1 MPIKNRF
8 AQTHAEIAAWRQHL
22 HQYPEL
28 MFDVHETARFVEEK
42 LRSFGITDITTG
54 IGQTGVVAV
63 IEGRENS
70 NGRTIGLRAD
80 MDALP
85 IMEATG
91 LPYASKTPGKMH
103 ACGHDGHTA
112 MLLGAAQYLQETRNF
127 DGRCVLIF
135 QPAEEGGGGGN
146 EMVKDGLMDRW
157 NIEEVYG
164 MHNMPFYPVGE
175 FAIRPGA
182 LLAAADQFDIVI
194 QGEGGHAAAPHE
206 ATDTNLA
213 AAHVIVALQSI
224 ASRNVDPVK
233 QVVVSVC
240 TIQSDTDSHN
250 VLPQSVLLR
259 GTVRSLDEDVR
270 DLAEKRLQDLV
281 THTAAAYQCSAKV
294 DYERGY
300 PVTVNH
306 DANTVYA
313 ADAAEKITP
322 GVWRDTPPIMA
333 GEDFSYML
341 NARPGAYIMIGNGES
356 GATVH
361 HPEYD
366 FNDEAIPAGCSW
378 FAEMVETRL
387 PAS

>member
-8 AQTHAEIAAWRQHL
+8 AETHAEITAWRRHL
-22 HQYPEL
+22 HQYPEIQ
-28 MFDVHETARFVEEK
+28 FDVHETAKFVEEK

-63 IEGRENS
+63 IEGRQTAS
-70 NGRTIGLRAD
+70 GRTVGLRAD

-85 IMEATG
+85 IHEATG
-91 LPYASKTPGKMH
+91 LPHASKIAGKMH

-112 MLLGAAQYLQETRNF
+112 MLLGAAQYLAETRNF

-146 EMVKDGLMDRW
+146 EMVKDGLMERW
-157 NIEEVYG
+157 SIDEVYG
-164 MHNMPFYPVGE
+164 MHNMPGYPVGK
-175 FAIRPGA
+175 FAIRKGA

-194 QGEGGHAAAPHE
+194 DGQGGHAAAPHE
-206 ATDTNLA
+206 AVDTNLA
-213 AAHVIVALQSI
+213 AAHVVVALQSI
-224 ASRNVDPVK
+224 AARNVDPVK

-240 TIQSDTDSHN
+240 TLRSDTDSHN
-250 VLPQSVLLR
+250 VLPQTVKLR
-259 GTVRSLDEDVR
+259 GTVRTLDEDVR
-270 DLAEKRLQDLV
+270 DLAEARLRDIV
-281 THTAAAYQCSAKV
+281 THTAAAHQCRAEI

-306 DANTVYA
+306 HAETDFA
-313 ADAAEKITP
+313 ADVAETVTP
-322 GVWRDTPPIMA
+322 DVWRDTPPIMA

-341 NARPGAYIMIGNGES
+341 NARPGAYMMIGNGVE

-361 HPEYD
+361 HPMYD

-378 FAEMVETRL
+378 FAEVVETRL
-387 PAS
+387 KAS

>member
-8 AQTHAEIAAWRQHL
+8 AETHAEITAWRRHL
-22 HQYPEL
+22 HEHPEL
-28 MFDVHETARFVEEK
+28 QFDVHDTAKFVEQK

-63 IEGRENS
+63 IEGRTNTK
-70 NGRTIGLRAD
+70 GRAIGLRAD

-127 DGRCVLIF
+127 DGRCILIF

-146 EMVKDGLMDRW
+146 EMVKDGLMERW
-157 NIEEVYG
+157 DIEEVYG

-182 LLAAADQFDIVI
+182 LLAAADEFEIIIEGQ
-194 QGEGGHAAAPHE
+194 GGHAAAPHE
-206 ATDTNLA
+206 AIDTNLA
-213 AAHVIVALQSI
+213 ASHVVVALQSI

-250 VLPQSVLLR
+250 ILPQTVKLR
-259 GTVRSLDEDVR
+259 GTVRTLDEDVR
-270 DLAEKRLQDLV
+270 DLAEKRLAEV
-281 THTAAAYQCSAKV
+281 TTHTAAAYQCKADV
-294 DYERGY
+294 NYERGY

-306 DANTVYA
+306 DDNTIYA

-341 NARPGAYIMIGNGES
+341 NARPGAYIMIGNGED

-361 HPEYD
+361 HPKYD

-387 PAS
+387 PAA

>member
-8 AQTHAEIAAWRQHL
+8 AETHAEIAAWRQHL

-28 MFDVHETARFVEEK
+28 QFDVHETAKFVEEK

-63 IEGRENS
+63 IEGRS
-70 NGRTIGLRAD
+70 NTKGRTIGLRAD

-85 IMEATG
+85 ITEATG
-91 LPYASKTPGKMH
+91 LPYASKVPGKMH

-112 MLLGAAQYLQETRNF
+112 MLLGAAQYLAETRNF
-127 DGRCVLIF
+127 DGKCVLIF

-146 EMVKDGLMDRW
+146 EMVKDGLMERW
-157 NIEEVYG
+157 GIEEVYG
-164 MHNMPFYPVGE
+164 MHNMPFYPVGQ

-182 LLAAADQFDIVI
+182 LLAAADEFEIIIDGQ
-194 QGEGGHAAAPHE
+194 GGHAAAPHE
-206 ATDTNLA
+206 AKDTNLA
-213 AAHVIVALQSI
+213 ACHVVVALQSI
-224 ASRNVDPVK
+224 ASRNVDPIK

-250 VLPQSVLLR
+250 ILPQTVKLR
-259 GTVRSLDEDVR
+259 GTVRTLDEEVR
-270 DLAEKRLQDLV
+270 NLAEQRLQDIA
-281 THTAAAYQCSAKV
+281 THTAAAYECTAHV
-294 DYERGY
+294 DYQRGY

-306 DANTVYA
+306 EINTDYA
-313 ADAAEKITP
+313 ADAAEKVTP

-341 NARPGAYIMIGNGES
+341 NARPGAYIMIGNGEA

-361 HPEYD
+361 HPKYD
-366 FNDEAIPAGCSW
+366 FNDAAIPAGCSW
-378 FAEMVETRL
+378 FAEMVETRM
-387 PAS
+387 PAG